1 MKRFYKI
8 INYRSTIYGGHP
20 VYRNN
25 NVSKENFYKKFG
37 RDCRKWDEKAVS
49 GLIWEY
55 VGETKHIF
63 LNLCIVYNRII
74 DAYIITHKS
83 NLESCNAYA
92 LKYHY
97 ETY

>member
-1 MKRFYKI
+1 MKRFCKI
-8 INYRSTIYGGHP
+8 INYNTTICGESP
-20 VYRNN
+20 VYRSN

-37 RDCRKWDEKAVS
+37 RDCRKWDKKEVS

-74 DAYIITHKS
+74 DAHIITHKS
-83 NLESCNAYA
+83 NLESCNAYM
-92 LKYHY
+92 LKYNP
-97 ETY
+97 